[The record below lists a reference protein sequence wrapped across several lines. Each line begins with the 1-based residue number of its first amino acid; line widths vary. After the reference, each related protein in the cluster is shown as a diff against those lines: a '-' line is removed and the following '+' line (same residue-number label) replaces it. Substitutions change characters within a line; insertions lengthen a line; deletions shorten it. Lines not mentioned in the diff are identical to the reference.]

1 MTAIEQACDAIRRGD
16 SPMLKKLVDAD
27 ASLAKSR
34 DENGVSLLMLACYH
48 RQAACIDVLLASGGK
63 VDIFEAAALGR
74 SLRVEDLWRRRP
86 DVIHDWSP
94 DGFQPLHLAA
104 FFGRS
109 ETLSLLLD
117 HGADPNAA
125 AKNPMSVRPIHSA
138 VASRSADVV
147 RILVEHGAEVNVQ
160 QHGGWTPLHAVA
172 MHGDMELTQ
181 YFLDHGADPLGKS
194 DDGKTARDLAEAN
207 GHLQIA
213 ELLRQTQARME
224 R

>member
-1 MTAIEQACDAIRRGD
+1 MTAIEKACDAIRRGD
-16 SPMLKKLVDAD
+16 SQMMKKLIDAD
-27 ASLAKSR
+27 TSLARSR

-48 RQAACIDVLLASGGK
+48 RESGCIDVLLAGGGK
-63 VDIFEAAALGR
+63 VDIFEAASLGR
-74 SLRVEDLWRRRP
+74 SLRVEDLWRERP
-86 DVIHDWSP
+86 DVIHDWSS

-117 HGADPNAA
+117 HGADPNVA
-125 AKNPMSVRPIHSA
+125 AKNPMSVRPLHSA
-138 VASRSADVV
+138 AASRSRDAV
-147 RILVEHGAEVNVQ
+147 RILIEHGAEVNVQ

-181 YFLDHGADPLGKS
+181 YFLDHGADPHIKS

-213 ELLRQTQARME
+213 ELLRQSHAHIAQ
-224 R
+224 